1 MLLVLGFL
9 FADFSLVGF
18 YKIPFTCS
26 YVPGKSNF
34 QFLFW
39 AGLGAFI
46 LLLVF
51 MLQIEYP
58 ALHSP
63 EHSGYLLAIL
73 GTAAMMLRMFN
84 HRQAKSAVLY
94 FEEPTAE
101 IIIKLGLLQAQPP
114 ASMAGKL

>member
-1 MLLVLGFL
+1 
-9 FADFSLVGF
+9 
-18 YKIPFTCS
+18 
-26 YVPGKSNF
+26 VPGKSNF
-34 QFLFW
+34 QFVFW
-39 AGLGAFI
+39 TGLGVFI

-63 EHSGYLLAIL
+63 RHSTYLLLIL
-73 GTAAMMLRMFN
+73 GAAAAALRIFN

-94 FEEPTAE
+94 FEEPTPE

-114 ASMAGKL
+114 APVAGKS